1 MWVRVPSTPSSL
13 GGAINRRTLH
23 RVKLLEVQIL
33 SEAPV
38 WILRVARVGQ
48 MVPIG
53 SRWGVKATRVRIS
66 YPQPIFC
73 NQVAQLAVALRWGRS
88 CWRFKSSLG
97 YHFGGITLKARE
109 KFAKLPVAV
118 KRVGFQDTLPPP
130 FLIYGLLFYIV
141 KLSIYLTLIQL
152 T

>member
-1 MWVRVPSTPSSL
+1 MWVQVPSTPSSF
-13 GGAINRRTLH
+13 GGAMDRRTLH
-23 RVKLLEVQIL
+23 RVKLLEVWIL
-33 SEAPV
+33 SEAPF
-38 WILRVARVGQ
+38 WIFRVARVGQ

-97 YHFGGITLKARE
+97 YHFGGITLKVRE
-109 KFAKLPVAV
+109 WFAKPPVV
-118 KRVGFQDTLPPP
+118 VTDVGFRDTLPPP
-130 FLIYGLLFYIV
+130 FKIKYVFYSLWLMV
-141 KLSIYLTLIQL
+141 KILPANKQ
-152 T
+152 